1 MTHMKKAFTDIN
13 KVSVFLAPRKTILG
27 KDAVA
32 QLGKEAKALGAKKV
46 LIVTDPGVMKAG
58 LCQIVQEVLNKAS
71 ISAEVFDKV
80 EPEPPVRVVEACI
93 AAVKGDHYDLIVGL
107 GGGSALDVAKGAA
120 TIAGHGGKVVDYVG
134 MDAIPGPG
142 LPKILIPTTAGTG
155 SEATRVF
162 VMTDEADNTK
172 KVVFSDFLM
181 SDVAILDPMLTLSMP
196 AAVTADTGFDALV
209 HAIESYVSVNT
220 TPFAEILAL
229 ESMSLIAHNLPMAC
243 AKGSHL
249 MARYNMLLAANLAGS
264 AFTSGGLGA
273 VHGLAY
279 VLGTQYH
286 MPHGRS
292 NAIMLPHIMAFNRT
306 GNLKK
311 FAEIAGAMGEVTEG
325 LSLHEASEK
334 SVEAVKK
341 LLTTV
346 GISFHLSDYG
356 IPREDLPILVEG
368 GLKQS
373 RLFVPNPR
381 DLTESDVRKI
391 YEGAY

>member
-1 MTHMKKAFTDIN
+1 MNKAFTDIN

-32 QLGKEAKALGAKKV
+32 QLGREANALHAKKV
-46 LIVTDPGVMKAG
+46 LIVTDPGVVKAG
-58 LCQIVQEVLNKAS
+58 LCQIVQEVLEKAS
-71 ISAEVFDKV
+71 ISTAIFDKV

-93 AAVKGDHYDLIVGL
+93 AAIKADDYDLIVGL

-120 TIAGHGGKVVDYVG
+120 SIAPYGENVLDYVG
-134 MDAIPGPG
+134 MDTIPGPG
-142 LPKILIPTTAGTG
+142 LPKTLIPTTAGTG

-196 AAVTADTGFDALV
+196 SAVTADTGLDALV

-229 ESMSLIAHNLPMAC
+229 EAISLIAHNLPIAF
-243 AKGSHL
+243 AKGTHL
-249 MARYNMLLAANLAGS
+249 QARYNMLLAANLAGS

-273 VHGLAY
+273 VHGLSY

-292 NAIMLPHIMAFNRT
+292 NAIMLPHIMAFNRA
-306 GNLKK
+306 GNLEK
-311 FAEIAGAMGEVTEG
+311 FARIGRAMGEVTEG
-325 LSLHEASEK
+325 LSLHEASKK
-334 SVEAVKK
+334 SVAAVKR
-341 LLTTV
+341 LLTAV
-346 GISFHLSDYG
+346 GISFRLSDYG

-381 DLTESDVRKI
+381 DLTEPDVRKI

>member
-1 MTHMKKAFTDIN
+1 M
-13 KVSVFLAPRKTILG
+13 APRKTVLG
-27 KDAVA
+27 KDAVV
-32 QLGKEAKALGAKKV
+32 QLGKEAKALRAKKAI
-46 LIVTDPGVMKAG
+46 IVTDPGVVKAG
-58 LCQIVQEVLNKAS
+58 LCRIVQEVLDKAS
-71 ISAEVFDKV
+71 ISAKVFDKV

-93 AAVKGDHYDLIVGL
+93 AAIKTDDYGLIVGL

-120 TIAGHGGKVVDYVG
+120 AIAPHGGKVLDYVG
-134 MDAIPGPG
+134 MDTIPGPG

-181 SDVAILDPMLTLSMP
+181 SDVAILDPMLTVSMP
-196 AAVTADTGFDALV
+196 SSVTADTGLDALV
-209 HAIESYVSVNT
+209 HAVESYVSVNT

-229 ESMSLIAHNLPMAC
+229 EAVSLIAHNLPIAY
-243 AKGSHL
+243 AKGTHL
-249 MARYNMLLAANLAGS
+249 QARYNMLLAANLAGS

-273 VHGLAY
+273 VHGLSY

-306 GNLKK
+306 GNLEK
-311 FAEIAGAMGEVTEG
+311 FVRIGRAMGEVTEG

-334 SVEAVKK
+334 SVAAVKK
-341 LLTTV
+341 LLTAV
-346 GISFHLSDYG
+346 GISFRLSDYG

>member
-1 MTHMKKAFTDIN
+1 MNKVFTDIN

-27 KDAVA
+27 RDAVL
-32 QLGKEAKALGAKKV
+32 QLGKEAKALRAKKAI
-46 LIVTDPGVMKAG
+46 IVTDPGVVKAG
-58 LCQIVQEVLNKAS
+58 LCRTVQEVLDKAS
-71 ISAEVFDKV
+71 ISATVFDKV

-93 AAVKGDHYDLIVGL
+93 AAIKADDYDLVVGL

-120 TIAGHGGKVVDYVG
+120 AIAPCGGKVLDYVG
-134 MDAIPGPG
+134 MDTLPGLG

-196 AAVTADTGFDALV
+196 PVVTADTGLDALV

-229 ESMSLIAHNLPMAC
+229 EAISLIAHNLPIAY

-249 MARYNMLLAANLAGS
+249 QARYNMLLAANLAGS

-273 VHGLAY
+273 VHGLSY

-306 GNLKK
+306 GNLEK
-311 FAEIAGAMGEVTEG
+311 FARIAQAMGEVTEN
-325 LSLHEASEK
+325 LSLHEASEM
-334 SVEAVKK
+334 SVAAVKK
-341 LLTTV
+341 LLTAV
-346 GISFHLSDYG
+346 GISFRLSDYG
-356 IPREDLPILVEG
+356 IPQKDLPTLVEG

-391 YEGAY
+391 YDGAF